1 MVGGIAINEIC
12 QLERLEEVYK
22 DNVINVI
29 STDVL
34 TTWNCLQVW
43 SDIFKQEMELWSI
56 EDEGYSNDLFTYHNL
71 EMVYVC

>member
-43 SDIFKQEMELWSI
+43 SDIFKQEMEL
-56 EDEGYSNDLFTYHNL
+56 
-71 EMVYVC
+71 